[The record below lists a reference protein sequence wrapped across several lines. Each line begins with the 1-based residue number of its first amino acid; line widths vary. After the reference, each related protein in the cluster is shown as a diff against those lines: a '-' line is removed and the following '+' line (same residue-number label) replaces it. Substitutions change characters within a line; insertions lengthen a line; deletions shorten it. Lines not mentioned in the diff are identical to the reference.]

1 MLGLTELTFVER
13 LGDEEASCD
22 KGCAGKGNS
31 LKWSMP
37 GILEEWLG
45 LLCDWCQVSEWE
57 ESSVESA
64 GE

>member
-1 MLGLTELTFVER
+1 MER

-57 ESSVESA
+57 ESSVESD